1 MDLRLD
7 LPAPPRGEAVS
18 EFEIGSDL
26 ELDAILILIPTFYLL
41 L

>member
-26 ELDAILILIPTFYLL
+26 ELDAIFLIPTFYLL